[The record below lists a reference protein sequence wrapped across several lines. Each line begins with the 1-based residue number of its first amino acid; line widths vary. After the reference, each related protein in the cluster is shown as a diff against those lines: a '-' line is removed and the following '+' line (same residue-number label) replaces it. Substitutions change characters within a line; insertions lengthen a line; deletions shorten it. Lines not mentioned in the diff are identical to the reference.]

1 MNWNRVE
8 GEWKQLRG
16 KVLYRWGS
24 ITNDQFASM
33 TGRYEEIVGK
43 LQARY
48 GDGQDD
54 ANREL
59 KEFRNGIQQLKRSL
73 KELMQIQKPGHSGST
88 VDGSRGGEEYP
99 SGTSSRVATS
109 D

>member
-1 MNWNRVE
+1 MNDE
-8 GEWKQLRG
+8 C
-16 KVLYRWGS
+16 
-24 ITNDQFASM
+24 ASM
-33 TGRYEEIVGK
+33 AGRYEEIVGK

-73 KELMQIQKPGHSGST
+73 KELMQIQKPDHSGST